1 MSEPIQSISNG
12 TYMIGETT
20 QTELQAGHGISITKP
35 SEGTVRIAADETVLW
50 ENSSGSTSSVALSES
65 PYNFDFVDIYASS
78 RSGNNNPPGPSV
90 YRLSLINNPT
100 MFCVASGYLT
110 SSNVLQSSAIKFS
123 VSSTSISIQ
132 SGGSGVSTVIYK
144 VVGINRK
151 ENA

>member
-65 PYNFDFVDIYASS
+65 PYNFEFVDIYAGS
-78 RSGNNNPPGPSV
+78 RNGNVTTGPVV
-90 YRLSLINNPT
+90 YRCYLINNPT
-100 MFCVASGYLT
+100 LFCIGAGYV
-110 SSNVLQSSAIKFS
+110 NAGYPYDGAIKFT
-123 VSSTSISIQ
+123 VSSSNISGQ
-132 SGGSGVSTVIYK
+132 FSGSGFSAVIYK